1 MQDQARV
8 VIVGGGITG
17 CSIAYH
23 LAKAGWTDVI
33 LLEKGDLTSGS
44 TSQAAGLVTQF
55 NTSPTMM
62 RFRKYSIDLYMELG
76 VFQQVGS
83 LRIASS
89 QRQLDH
95 LKRSIS
101 QARGIGLEVELLTPA
116 EAMKI
121 MPSIS

>member
-1 MQDQARV
+1 MVNRV
-8 VIVGGGITG
+8 SSLCT
-17 CSIAYH
+17 
-23 LAKAGWTDVI
+23 
-33 LLEKGDLTSGS
+33 TSSATLGRPWRP
-44 TSQAAGLVTQF
+44 SQAAGLVTQF

-83 LRIASS
+83 LRIAST

-101 QARGIGLEVELLTPA
+101 QVRGIGLEVELL
-116 EAMKI
+116 
-121 MPSIS
+121 